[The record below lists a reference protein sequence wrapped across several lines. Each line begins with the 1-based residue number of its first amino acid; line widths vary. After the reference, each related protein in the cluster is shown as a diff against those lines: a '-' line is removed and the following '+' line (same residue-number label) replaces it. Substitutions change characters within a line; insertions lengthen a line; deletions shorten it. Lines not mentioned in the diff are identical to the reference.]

1 MKILH
6 TSDWHLGRY
15 FHNVSLLA
23 DQDYFLRQL
32 TQTLH
37 DQQVDVLL
45 IAGDIF
51 DRSVPSVQAI
61 ELLNAFLDTVCVEL
75 KIHTIL
81 IPGNHDSAERLGFA
95 AQHME
100 NSQLHILADLRN
112 VTSPVNIKTGAVD
125 VDFWGLPYVNV
136 HVVNDVFD
144 QAFSDLDSAHTFMLQ
159 KIHQAMGKSR
169 RNILLSHCFVVGGE
183 QSDSERPLSV
193 GGMDQVSTAA
203 FEPFDYV
210 ALGHLHAPQ
219 SRSQET
225 IRYSGSP
232 LKYSFSESGHKKS
245 LTLLELDSEGKP
257 QLSFLPV
264 LALRD
269 VRIIEGEIDEI
280 IRQARS
286 DEHIEDY
293 ISVILT
299 NQQAILDPLS
309 RLREVYPNILH
320 LERQQTHAAKIL
332 LEEKSVLQRDA
343 LELFKDFFQQMSG
356 NGLSVE
362 QCEILDQV
370 FEVARKEDQ

>member
-23 DQDYFLRQL
+23 DQDHFLRQL
-32 TQTLH
+32 TQTLR
-37 DQQVDVLL
+37 DEQVDVLL
-45 IAGDIF
+45 IAGDVF

-61 ELLNAFLDTVCVEL
+61 ELLNAFLNTVCVEL

-100 NSQLHILADLRN
+100 NSQLHILADLHN
-112 VTSPVNIKTGAVD
+112 VSSPVNIKTGDVD

-136 HVVNDVFD
+136 HVVNDVFS

-159 KIHQAMGKSR
+159 KIHQAMDKAK

-232 LKYSFSESGHKKS
+232 LKYSFSETGQKKS
-245 LTLLELDSEGKP
+245 LTLVQLDYEGQP

-362 QCEILDQV
+362 QCQILDQV
-370 FEVARKEDQ
+370 FEVARKEEQ